1 MAALDDIL
9 NIQRQAQQNKVLNV
23 PPLNL
28 SLSNQQGGSNSVTP
42 TLEANTP
49 APTPPTPA
57 TPDLPKFTSYED
69 IIKAGVQNPELT
81 EEDRQK
87 EIKREKSRAAIAAIG
102 DGVSSIANLVFAT
115 RGAVAPVAPKL
126 SSINAQRYQQLRKD
140 REAKSDQYQNALTSA
155 RMREK
160 DFGYQQYRD
169 SVSNKMQERSFDM
182 QQKQME
188 KQDIRYNQQHQ
199 KEAERFEEE
208 KRRAAVSERND
219 NKRLSLAASAQ
230 TNENEARK
238 RQLDIDS
245 AYKQSIAD
253 YRAQAAGIHKNSIAL
268 YDSESDKNVYID
280 KAKFV
285 TMAPD
290 VFNKMLADKE
300 FLLKY
305 SEGRAGST
313 DTQVRMLKQMNSTQI
328 ANFVRENWNKSNVAR
343 ESIAALST
351 ETIQKQNL
359 FDEEKQD
366 LFD

>member
-28 SLSNQQGGSNSVTP
+28 SLSNQQSESNSVTP
-42 TLEANTP
+42 TLQANT
-49 APTPPTPA
+49 PTPPTPV

-69 IIKAGVQNPELT
+69 IIKAGVQNPELS

-126 SSINAQRYQQLRKD
+126 SAINAQRYQQLRKD
-140 REAKSDQYQNALTSA
+140 REAKADQYNNAVTSA
-155 RMREK
+155 RMRDK

-188 KQDIRYNQQHQ
+188 KQDIRYNQQQQ

-219 NKRLSLAASAQ
+219 NKRFNLAAAAQ
-230 TNENEARK
+230 ASENEARK
-238 RQLDIDS
+238 KQLEIDS

-253 YRAQAAGIHKNSIAL
+253 YRAQAAGIPKNSIAL
-268 YDSESDKNVYID
+268 YDQEADNNVYVD
-280 KAKFV
+280 KAKFA

-305 SEGRAGST
+305 SEGMKVST
-313 DTQVRMLKQMNSTQI
+313 DTQARILKKLNSTQI
-328 ANFVRENWNKSNVAR
+328 ANFVRENWNKSKAAK
-343 ESIAALST
+343 EAIAALST
-351 ETIQKQNL
+351 ETTEKPNL
-359 FDEEKQD
+359 FEEEKPD